1 MSYVDQNRGPSAAGL
16 ASSIIVQAAIGATII
31 AGLSVTQLVA
41 PPKPDD
47 PPIIEF
53 EKEIPPKPP
62 EPVEKA
68 QDAKPEKTTVHVP
81 DIPIDIYV
89 DRTPIEVDIELPPP
103 APPSPDI
110 WPKADPGPPAPVAT
124 FDPVSAKPRNDPG
137 AWLRDSDYRPTW
149 VRREYTGVARFR
161 LDISAT
167 GQVTGCR
174 ILGSTGH
181 TDLDEATCKLV
192 QRRAKFQPARG
203 GNGEPVAGSYT
214 SSVRWQLPE

>member
-1 MSYVDQNRGPSAAGL
+1 MSYVDQHRGPSAAGL

-31 AGLSVTQLVA
+31 AGLSVTQVMRDQEDGPLIGIEL
-41 PPKPDD
+41 KD
-47 PPIIEF
+47 PP
-53 EKEIPPKPP
+53 PPPP
-62 EPVEKA
+62 PQPQTQAEP
-68 QDAKPEKTTVHVP
+68 DAPSSTTTYTP
-81 DIPIDIYV
+81 PTLMDFDIPRPQVDVTDI
-89 DRTPIEVDIELPPP
+89 LPPP
-103 APPSPDI
+103 SPPSPQI
-110 WPKADPGPPAPVAT
+110 LPKADPAPLAPVPT
-124 FDPVSAKPRNDPG
+124 FEPVSARPRNDPG
-137 AWLRDSDYRPTW
+137 AWLRDSDYRSTW
-149 VRREYTGVARFR
+149 IRRELTGVARFR